1 MIFYKE
7 GFDLKLNYDYVRAI
21 PEYRMIIEADRGVGI
36 VGDHEGRKKYFA
48 TMVLNYIF
56 FCCEFTDKN
65 PLWNV
70 PFEERHELAL
80 KEAGF
85 DKSVAG
91 KYSSVTKTFL
101 GDLEDYVEKAKNR
114 YLETQ
119 ISLVPAIQSTINI
132 TEGLKISNRIVSN
145 LLSRLTKKL
154 NVLEQNSADT
164 NISESEVNSCNSMIA
179 TLLANA
185 SSIKKAQ
192 KDIDDLKDL
201 IQKQINQTETAKG
214 GREVGNRANAD
225 KYVKKKLYVPDEFK
239 DDEQN

>member
-7 GFDLKLNYDYVRAI
+7 GFDLKLNYDYIRAI
-21 PEYRMIIEADRGVGI
+21 PEYRIILELDRGVGI
-36 VGDHEGRKKYFA
+36 VGDHEGRKKQFA

-70 PFEERHELAL
+70 PFENRHELAL

-85 DKSVAG
+85 DKSIAG

-101 GDLEDYVEKAKNR
+101 GDLEEYVEKAKNKF
-114 YLETQ
+114 LETQ
-119 ISLVPAIQSTINI
+119 VNLVPAIQSTINI
-132 TEGLKISNRIVSN
+132 TEGLRISNRIVSN

-154 NVLEQNSADT
+154 DVLEQSSIDT
-164 NISESEVNSCNSMIA
+164 PISETEVNVCNSMIA

-201 IQKQINQTETAKG
+201 IQKEVIN
-214 GREVGNRANAD
+214 R
-225 KYVKKKLYVPDEFK
+225 
-239 DDEQN
+239 